1 MLAVDLN
8 ELLRNTRRKGKKVP
22 ERNVING
29 RVKWRNG
36 KIKLR
41 VDRQQC
47 DVLWF
52 LCHVYWDAKWVTF
65 IWTYCTCM
73 SREKENV
80 SHVME
85 FCFTQVLFCYMHSG
99 MYLCDTERSA
109 GPESANSMLSL
120 RDPQD
125 GMFIVSCWSLSEAGP
140 LCLARCML
148 LHECLSSFF

>member
-1 MLAVDLN
+1 
-8 ELLRNTRRKGKKVP
+8 
-22 ERNVING
+22 
-29 RVKWRNG
+29 
-36 KIKLR
+36 
-41 VDRQQC
+41 
-47 DVLWF
+47 
-52 LCHVYWDAKWVTF
+52 
-65 IWTYCTCM
+65 
-73 SREKENV
+73 
-80 SHVME
+80 ME

-148 LHECLSSFF
+148 LHECLSSFFLMFFSYCSSGRFFILYIRYFILRLASYPVTRIELVTSFSQ